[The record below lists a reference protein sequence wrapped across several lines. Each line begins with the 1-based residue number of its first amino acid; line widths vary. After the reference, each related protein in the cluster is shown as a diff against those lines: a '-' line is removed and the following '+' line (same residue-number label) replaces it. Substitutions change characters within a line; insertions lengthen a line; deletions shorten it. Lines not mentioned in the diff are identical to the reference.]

1 MTSIGRNMTALIKVS
16 STRQE
21 VFVHANDARPHVN
34 TSSGCVAIR
43 FSAGDHEHGQMVCI
57 FLDDPVVASLLGDEL
72 IQAADV
78 LRRFNAEKAKLDSQ
92 FAEVKELHDGT
103 AKSV

>member
-1 MTSIGRNMTALIKVS
+1 
-16 STRQE
+16 
-21 VFVHANDARPHVN
+21 
-34 TSSGCVAIR
+34 
-43 FSAGDHEHGQMVCI
+43 MVCI